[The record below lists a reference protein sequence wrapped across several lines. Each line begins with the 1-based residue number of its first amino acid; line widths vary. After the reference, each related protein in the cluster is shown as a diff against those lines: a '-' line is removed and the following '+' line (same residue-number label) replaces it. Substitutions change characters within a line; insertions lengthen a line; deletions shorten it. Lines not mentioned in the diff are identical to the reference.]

1 MVMDIWEKDVFSK
14 RSYTSKVIK
23 QSNAKFV
30 NYLGV
35 AITRDPS
42 WSKHKHK
49 VCGKCHGKVEEM
61 GNLTAVRPY
70 LGYAPSEWDPYEVA
84 KIN

>member
-1 MVMDIWEKDVFSK
+1 MAMDIWEKDVSSK
-14 RSYTSKVIK
+14 TSYTANVI
-23 QSNAKFV
+23 QLSNAKFV

-35 AITRDPS
+35 TITRDLK
-42 WSKHKHK
+42 WSKHIRE